1 MSTTPKSS
9 PATRASEKRRLSEG
23 SLKIEF
29 NTPNKKVRR
38 QSAPLNGSK
47 LSAGAYK
54 DHTCP
59 SCNQDLRHRKL
70 SKVNFQKHV
79 DKCEKVYPFIVN
91 DNECKFCGKTGRV
104 GYIGNHILETH
115 SPQMNGEE
123 ETAENRG
130 VPDGQDKTPEPNAV
144 KHGIQKELMYDFSQK
159 EFETGYELDLHS
171 EKVFKTENDL
181 RFHFKSAHAPLEC
194 QCEICYKRFTS
205 SEKKKKHLNSIHASM
220 ENKCHKCK
228 KILVKPRKYFNVN
241 FVTRPFLE
249 NVT

>member
-1 MSTTPKSS
+1 MIKIDKMSTTPKSS

-29 NTPNKKVRR
+29 NTPNKKARR

-91 DNECKFCGKTGRV
+91 NNECKFCGKTGRV
-104 GYIGNHILETH
+104 GYIGNHILENH
-115 SPQMNGEE
+115 SPQMNDEE
-123 ETAENRG
+123 ETADDQGSAACLSASPASVEDETPPVG
-130 VPDGQDKTPEPNAV
+130 DKGGDS
-144 KHGIQKELMYDFSQK
+144 HLIQKP
-159 EFETGYELDLHS
+159 
-171 EKVFKTENDL
+171 
-181 RFHFKSAHAPLEC
+181 SAKGRRA
-194 QCEICYKRFTS
+194 
-205 SEKKKKHLNSIHASM
+205 N
-220 ENKCHKCK
+220 
-228 KILVKPRKYFNVN
+228 
-241 FVTRPFLE
+241 
-249 NVT
+249 